1 MKGEC
6 DSLAS
11 IGINSQ
17 HKELFDNLLSSIEE
31 VNEQGKVIQS
41 QDRRIKDLESK
52 CHQRNTILS
61 SNQRGTE
68 QRIDDLEIGLSRNMR
83 QYLLKGLYIYCFN

>member
-17 HKELFDNLLSSIEE
+17 HKALLGNLLSSIEE
-31 VNEQGKVIQS
+31 VKEQVKVIQS
-41 QDRRIKDLESK
+41 QDRRMKDLESK
-52 CHQRNTILS
+52 CHQMQTILNF
-61 SNQRGTE
+61 NQRGTE
-68 QRIDDLEIGLSRNMR
+68 QRIDDLERGLSRNMR
-83 QYLLKGLYIYCFN
+83 QYLLKGLYIYCFE

>member
-17 HKELFDNLLSSIEE
+17 HKELLGNLLNYIEE
-31 VNEQGKVIQS
+31 VKEQVNVIHL

-52 CHQRNTILS
+52 CHQMQTILRC
-61 SNQRGTE
+61 NQRGTE
-68 QRIDDLEIGLSRNMR
+68 QRIDDLERGLNRNMR
-83 QYLLKGLYIYCFN
+83 QYLLKGL